1 MMRKGL
7 GIMDPQWDDMKVFLA
22 VAREASL
29 SGAGRI
35 LKMDPA
41 TVGRR
46 IARFES
52 ALETPLFVKSPQGYA
67 LSAAGDRLLTHA
79 EAAEQAMRAAQEA
92 LTGPSD
98 TLSGQIRI
106 GAPDGSANYLLPQVC
121 TKISEDNPDLDIQ
134 IVALPRVINLSRR
147 EADMAVTVSAPTA
160 GQLLVQKIT
169 DYKLHMVGSR
179 HYLKDHDPVKTVEDL
194 KAHKMIG
201 YIPDMIF
208 DRELDY
214 LSDIGIERVQLAS
227 NSVSVQLKMVAQG
240 TGLCVAHDF
249 TLPFHRALRKI
260 LTEQISLTRSFYL
273 VRHQG
278 DQRSE
283 RLNRFAEALSK
294 GIRDEVIRLEA
305 LT

>member
-1 MMRKGL
+1 ME
-7 GIMDPQWDDMKVFLA
+7 PQWDDMKVFLA
-22 VAREASL
+22 VARESSL
-29 SGAGRI
+29 SGAGRV

-46 IARFES
+46 VARFET
-52 ALETPLFVKSPQGYA
+52 ALKTSLFVKSPQGYA
-67 LSAAGDRLLTHA
+67 LSAAGDRLLGHA
-79 EAAEQAMRAAQEA
+79 ESAELAMRAGEEA

-106 GAPDGSANYLLPQVC
+106 GAPDGCANYILPQVC
-121 TKISEDNPDLDIQ
+121 AAISKDNPDLDIQ

-160 GQLLVQKIT
+160 GKLLVQKVT
-169 DYKLHMVGSR
+169 DYRLHLAASRYYLRDNEPIEKLDHLR
-179 HYLKDHDPVKTVEDL
+179 HHR
-194 KAHKMIG
+194 MIG

-214 LSDIGIERVQLAS
+214 LTDLGVERVSLAS
-227 NSVSVQLKMVAQG
+227 NSVSVQIKMLAEGSAVG
-240 TGLCVAHDF
+240 VVHDF
-249 TLPFHRALRKI
+249 ALPAHRALRKV
-260 LTEQISLTRSFYL
+260 LKDEFSLTRSFYL

-294 GIRDEVIRLEA
+294 GVRVEVERLEG